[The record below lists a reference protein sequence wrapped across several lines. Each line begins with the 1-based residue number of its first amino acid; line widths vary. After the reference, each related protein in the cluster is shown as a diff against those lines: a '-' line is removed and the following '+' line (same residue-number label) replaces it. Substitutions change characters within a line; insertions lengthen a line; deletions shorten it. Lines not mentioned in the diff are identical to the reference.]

1 MVSAAEEFYLEWFRI
16 IVVVDLR
23 FRVATDFAGSTGD
36 RPISD
41 GMIQDAPRDN
51 LDPILLPLRG
61 VMHL

>member
-1 MVSAAEEFYLEWFRI
+1 
-16 IVVVDLR
+16 VVVDLR